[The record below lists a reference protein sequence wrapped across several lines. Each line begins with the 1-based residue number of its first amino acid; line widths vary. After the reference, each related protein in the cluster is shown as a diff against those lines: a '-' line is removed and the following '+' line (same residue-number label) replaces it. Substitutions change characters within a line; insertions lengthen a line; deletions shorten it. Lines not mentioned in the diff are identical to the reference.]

1 MWCQLA
7 SAAALLGNLLLARK
21 SWDQAL
27 CCNDSYWPAIEGLST
42 VLFALEDF
50 YGRSMNITLHG
61 SDNSV
66 CSAFSLPSCY
76 IKRFKTRT
84 KLPKRYVKFRS
95 ENVLCLYYSHTH
107 VYYNCCFIQ
116 HKCLYNRFSLL

>member
-1 MWCQLA
+1 MITHMIMLIHVFLSLPLQASSIDTSDLTMWCQLA

-50 YGRSMNITLHG
+50 YGR
-61 SDNSV
+61 
-66 CSAFSLPSCY
+66 PS
-76 IKRFKTRT
+76 R
-84 KLPKRYVKFRS
+84 V
-95 ENVLCLYYSHTH
+95 
-107 VYYNCCFIQ
+107 
-116 HKCLYNRFSLL
+116 